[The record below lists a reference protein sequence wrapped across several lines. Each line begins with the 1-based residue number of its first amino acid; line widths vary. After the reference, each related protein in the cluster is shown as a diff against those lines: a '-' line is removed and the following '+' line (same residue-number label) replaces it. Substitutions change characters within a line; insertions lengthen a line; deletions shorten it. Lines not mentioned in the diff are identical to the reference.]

1 MQDAASHEACEAG
14 MFLMDGLSTLN
25 GSLRPRTGRNDW
37 IRDFSAALARYHV
50 CDIRAPALRFP
61 CVTLALLCVQAYHQ
75 PSCECVLTTMWW
87 ISSFPSF

>member
-50 CDIRAPALRFP
+50 VTSGRLRYAFL
-61 CVTLALLCVQAYHQ
+61 VSRLLCFAFRHI
-75 PSCECVLTTMWW
+75 
-87 ISSFPSF
+87 ISLAVSVC